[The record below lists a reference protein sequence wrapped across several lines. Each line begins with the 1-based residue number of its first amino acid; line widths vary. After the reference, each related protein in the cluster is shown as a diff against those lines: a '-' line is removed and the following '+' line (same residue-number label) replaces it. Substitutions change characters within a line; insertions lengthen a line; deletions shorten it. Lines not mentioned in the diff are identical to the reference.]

1 MLHATNTDPR
11 PALTARQIANRRAKL
26 RMYAHLA
33 EERALRVRERA
44 DVDKIRGELAAAGA
58 L

>member
-1 MLHATNTDPR
+1 MTTNTDPQ

-44 DVDKIRGELAAAGA
+44 DVDRIRGELAAAGA